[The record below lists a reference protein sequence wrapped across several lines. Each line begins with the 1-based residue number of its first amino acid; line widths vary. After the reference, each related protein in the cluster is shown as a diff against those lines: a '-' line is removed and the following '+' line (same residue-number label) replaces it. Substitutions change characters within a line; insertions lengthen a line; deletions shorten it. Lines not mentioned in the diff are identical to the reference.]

1 MDACNGNLTEAAWA
15 EYRDGIKRSGHEMV
29 LSICAEGLVPVW
41 QWGARVGH
49 MWRVTGDIENVRRS
63 NTATTATAATTATT
77 VTTVTAVTAVTIP
90 FLTFLNV
97 TYSCL
102 PLPTV

>member
-1 MDACNGNLTEAAWA
+1 MRPPCCSLDQRDSVWLCGWTRYAPLPACPAGQVDACNGNLTEAAWA
-15 EYRDGIKRSGHEMV
+15 EYRDGIERSGREMV

-63 NTATTATAATTATT
+63 DT
-77 VTTVTAVTAVTIP
+77 V
-90 FLTFLNV
+90 N
-97 TYSCL
+97 YRHYR
-102 PLPTV
+102 